1 MEGKKTQGVFTP
13 EQKAIIMKALDDP
26 EKLKAVL
33 EFLKDEGLLPEL
45 PDLHFPTC

>member
-1 MEGKKTQGVFTP
+1 MKGTQTLNVFTQ

-33 EFLKDEGLLPEL
+33 EFLKDEGLLHEW
-45 PDLHFPTC
+45 PDLHFPID